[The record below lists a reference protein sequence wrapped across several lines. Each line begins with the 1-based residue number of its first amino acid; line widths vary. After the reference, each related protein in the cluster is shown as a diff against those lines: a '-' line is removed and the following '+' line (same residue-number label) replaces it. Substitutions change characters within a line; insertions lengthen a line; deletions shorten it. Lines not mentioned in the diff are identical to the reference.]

1 MKKSF
6 ILKILTIILLI
17 SFNTISS
24 QEKVIK
30 GLVLDSL
37 KTPIQYANVGVLNK
51 PVGTVS
57 NIKGEFILNIDNSY
71 ILDTLKISS
80 LGFKSKEFVIK
91 DLRENSN
98 LNIYLENY
106 TEELEEVVIS
116 TNNLKTYTKGK
127 EKTKT
132 KNEVLFATPE
142 IKNINLG
149 SQIGRKFSIGKKKSS
164 LLKEFKFYIK
174 KNNFEKTKFR
184 INIYSIKNNIPF
196 KRINTTDIF
205 TEAEK
210 NITGWIKVNLTD
222 YDITVNKDIIVTV
235 EWIETS
241 EVGDTLSLPIFVPSF
256 NSIHY
261 YKQSAQTKWRKYKMI
276 SSAMVLTYKQE
287 K

>member
-6 ILKILTIILLI
+6 ILKTLAIILLI

-37 KTPIQYANVGVLNK
+37 ETPIQYANIGVLNK
-51 PVGTVS
+51 PIGTVS

-80 LGFKSKEFVIK
+80 LSFKSKEFVIK
-91 DLRENSN
+91 DLYENSN
-98 LNIYLENY
+98 LTIYLENY

-116 TNNLKTYTKGK
+116 SNNLKTYTKGK

-164 LLKEFKFYIK
+164 LLKEFMFYIK
-174 KNNFEKTKFR
+174 KNNFEKIKFR
-184 INIYSIKNNIPF
+184 INIYNINKNIPL
-196 KRINTTDIF
+196 KRINEIDIYTDV
-205 TEAEK
+205 E
-210 NITGWIKVNLTD
+210 NITGWVKVNLTD
-222 YDITVNKDIIVTV
+222 YDITVKEDIIITI
-235 EWIETS
+235 EWIEAS
-241 EVGDTLSLPIFVPSF
+241 KVGDTLSLPIFVPSF
-256 NSIHY
+256 SSIHY
-261 YKQSAQTKWRKYKMI
+261 YKQSAQAKWRKYKMI